1 MTAPKDG
8 TFYACKTLL
17 ACEPDTNTR
26 HVYRWPSDKVILT
39 MNPYRRVWTEEDSSI
54 LDFILDRL
62 NKEYY

>member
-1 MTAPKDG
+1 MTQLKDG

-17 ACEPDTNTR
+17 ACEPDTNSR
-26 HVYRWPSDKVILT
+26 LVYRWPSDKVILV
-39 MNPYRRVWTEEDSSI
+39 MNPYRREWTAEDASM